1 VIERKTRK
9 IIAENECPTALM
21 QHGSKLTGE
30 LRLIEVR
37 QLRFREPSFESCPC
51 CDGETVAA
59 LGDKFGTTRDVGS
72 MQDGPAGYMPF
83 DQGEK
88 TMTPELVPSRSERL
102 LPPSAAVSHQKS
114 RSCNR
119 SCDRSPARMARKAA
133 RERRPDYAKKKM
145 MNGIW
150 GRASIQWG

>member
-1 VIERKTRK
+1 
-9 IIAENECPTALM
+9 
-21 QHGSKLTGE
+21 
-30 LRLIEVR
+30 
-37 QLRFREPSFESCPC
+37 
-51 CDGETVAA
+51 
-59 LGDKFGTTRDVGS
+59 

-83 DQGEK
+83 DQGGK

-102 LPPSAAVSHQKS
+102 LPPSAVVSHQKKAAHAIAP
-114 RSCNR
+114 
-119 SCDRSPARMARKAA
+119 CDRSPARVARKAA